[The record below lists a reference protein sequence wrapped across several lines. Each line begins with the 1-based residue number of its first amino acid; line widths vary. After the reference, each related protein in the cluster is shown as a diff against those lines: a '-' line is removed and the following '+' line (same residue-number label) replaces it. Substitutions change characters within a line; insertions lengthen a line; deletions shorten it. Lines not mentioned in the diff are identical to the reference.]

1 MRGRSGEKLQKIDG
15 TYGGKFWVEISQNVF
30 FPCAKGLFLI
40 GNGTSLPA
48 SCLRLCTVVTSINHA
63 SHTDQKH
70 KNKDGKLRIILDAKK
85 ATAAWNVCSTN
96 PWGIV
101 KFGCQNFLSSK
112 ITALWKH
119 KIHHRIGRHHE
130 GMRNCQMALKWIPS
144 DVIHRPN
151 SARKALLLIRI
162 SRGTATDHLSVEKTR
177 AIHFGVEKMRC
188 SFFLCKQCFHC
199 TCLHAMP
206 LCHVYLIFHYPFA
219 MLELFQHCP
228 WVPLIHLQPKCCAKR
243 TKKTGRSPPTAQR
256 STWTG
261 PPNFQIAI
269 LGFRTNLFEW
279 AWRRN

>member
-1 MRGRSGEKLQKIDG
+1 MRKRIVFNRSWNE
-15 TYGGKFWVEISQNVF
+15 F
-30 FPCAKGLFLI
+30 
-40 GNGTSLPA
+40 A
-48 SCLRLCTVVTSINHA
+48 SHRHLRLCLVVTSINHA

-85 ATAAWNVCSTN
+85 LQLLGMSVAN

-101 KFGCQNFLSSK
+101 KKDAIIFWAAKSRKNLQ
-112 ITALWKH
+112 H

-177 AIHFGVEKMRC
+177 GNSLWCRKMRC

-199 TCLHAMP
+199 TCLHAVP

-261 PPNFQIAI
+261 PPNFQIVI
-269 LGFRTNLFEW
+269 LGFRTNLVEW
-279 AWRRN
+279 ASTRN